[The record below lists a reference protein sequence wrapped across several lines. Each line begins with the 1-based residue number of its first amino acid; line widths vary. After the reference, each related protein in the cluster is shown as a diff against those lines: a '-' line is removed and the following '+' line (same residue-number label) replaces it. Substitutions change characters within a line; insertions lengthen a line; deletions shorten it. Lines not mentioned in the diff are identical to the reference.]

1 LSPCTPANARCATP
15 AECAAGALWG
25 FAESTL
31 FFVVP
36 DVLISLTAL
45 GSWRRSLLQA
55 GSAVAGALLGGAVL
69 FAWATSAP
77 DAARATVRQ
86 VPFVREA
93 MFAVA
98 SAGLDTG
105 AFTALVRGSFS
116 GIPYKVYAVEAPG
129 RVRAAAFLLASIP
142 ARALRFLVVASA
154 IALVAA
160 LLRRFTSIGSRGL
173 RVVLAA
179 GWSAFYAYYWLTI

>member
-1 LSPCTPANARCATP
+1 MSPYTLAKARRATP
-15 AECAAGALWG
+15 SGSAAGALWG

-36 DVLISLTAL
+36 DVLISFTAL
-45 GSWRRSLLQA
+45 GSWRRSVLQA

-69 FAWATSAP
+69 FAWATSTP
-77 DAARATVRQ
+77 EAARAAVRQ
-86 VPFVREA
+86 VPFVREP

-98 SAGLDTG
+98 SAGLAAG

-129 RVRAAAFLLASIP
+129 RVRAAVFFLASVP

-154 IALVAA
+154 IALVAS
-160 LLRRFTSIGSRGL
+160 LLLRFTSIGSRGL